1 MHAKDARHAGGGCC
15 SVDQVHGWEPPP
27 LQFTCCSDWSCHTSL
42 YGRPDSWTS
51 FAHAGLSIRPFTNWG
66 ILVVASQPRVG
77 TSNGR
82 RWGGIVVAH
91 HLAKDLQQATARLY
105 LSNAHGGRAVA

>member
-27 LQFTCCSDWSCHTSL
+27 LQFTCCADWSCHASL

-51 FAHAGLSIRPFTNWG
+51 FAHAGLSNRSIHQMCCRKTLLPLPRPATAAESSPSPSFSSAAAWSGAAIT
-66 ILVVASQPRVG
+66 PRVE
-77 TSNGR
+77 
-82 RWGGIVVAH
+82 V
-91 HLAKDLQQATARLY
+91 L
-105 LSNAHGGRAVA
+105 GGRVV